1 MNRPVEQ
8 VAVDCVIPTHGRP
21 QYLAEALAAVAAQTL
36 APAEVVVVSDD
47 ADPRSRAVVEQAR
60 LDHPDLRLT
69 FVERQSGPP
78 GASASRNAGADHGS
92 APLVAFLDDDD
103 RWAPTYLERAVALLD
118 REPPGARRPGR
129 AGPGADDVA
138 MVVTA
143 IQRFS
148 DSGPGVVITPR
159 SDLDP
164 RGVFRSSAGVTGSSV
179 LVRRTVFDQVGAFDP
194 HLPVQNDR
202 DFVLRVLDGGHRYVV
217 QPQPLVEM
225 RDHGHGRLTDASARR
240 ADGVLLFLAKHG
252 SRFSW
257 WDRRILR
264 YTSHYTRMACAR
276 SRKDFIGSACGALVN
291 WSPTVARNLPLRLF
305 RVERLRSL
313 GRKLSGRAW

>member
-1 MNRPVEQ
+1 
-8 VAVDCVIPTHGRP
+8 
-21 QYLAEALAAVAAQTL
+21 
-36 APAEVVVVSDD
+36 
-47 ADPRSRAVVEQAR
+47 
-60 LDHPDLRLT
+60 
-69 FVERQSGPP
+69 
-78 GASASRNAGADHGS
+78 
-92 APLVAFLDDDD
+92 
-103 RWAPTYLERAVALLD
+103 
-118 REPPGARRPGR
+118 
-129 AGPGADDVA
+129 

-148 DSGPGVVITPR
+148 DAGPGVVITPR

-179 LVRRTVFDQVGAFDP
+179 VVRRTVFDRVGGFDP
-194 HLPVQNDR
+194 GLPVQNDR
-202 DFVLRVLDGGHRYVV
+202 DFFLRVLDGGHRYAV

-264 YTSHYTRMACAR
+264 YTSHYTRMACAWSR
-276 SRKDFIGSACGALVN
+276 SDFVASACGALVN

-305 RVERLRSL
+305 RVDRLRSL
-313 GRKLSGRAW
+313 GRKLSGRAWWSTSLRPRRWPVGGPGYADHHHRPNPAHRHPVRLDRHPGPTARPGRLRLPGHGAGDHRGR